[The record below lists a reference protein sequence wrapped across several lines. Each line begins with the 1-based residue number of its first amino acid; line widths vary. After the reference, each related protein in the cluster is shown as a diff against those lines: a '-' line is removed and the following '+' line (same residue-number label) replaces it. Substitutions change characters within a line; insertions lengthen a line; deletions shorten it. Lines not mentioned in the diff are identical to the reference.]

1 MKKKISK
8 RTGILIFCA
17 VSLLMACLIIFHKN
31 PNAHAGEEMAKKAVS
46 VAVIAVSCILFAT
59 LYDKIVGLP
68 VELYQNRHLIWKL
81 AKNDF
86 KKRYAGS
93 YLGAVWA
100 MVQPVV
106 TVVMYWLVFD
116 VIMGSAG
123 VAMRGGSDI
132 PFVLFLTAGLVP
144 WFYFNEAWTNGTMA
158 LLEYN
163 YLVKKVVFK
172 ISILPI
178 IKVIGATFTHV
189 FFVCIL
195 LLIAGLYGY
204 MPGLYT
210 LQIFYY
216 SFCTFMLV
224 LALSY
229 ITCSLVVF
237 MRDVSQIISIILQI
251 GMWATPIMWDFGA
264 ISPTWAKILKLNPM
278 VYIVNGYRDAIYGH
292 SWFFEDF
299 FSTMYFWIVT
309 VVLFGIGALLFKKLK
324 VHFADVL

>member
-8 RTGILIFCA
+8 KTGILLFYIA
-17 VSLLMACLIIFHKN
+17 ALIMACLIVFHKN
-31 PNAHAGEEMAKKAVS
+31 PNAQAAEENLKKIIS
-46 VAVIAVSCILFAT
+46 VVVILVSCVLFTA
-59 LYDKIVGLP
+59 LYDKVTGLP

-100 MVQPVV
+100 MVQPVI

-123 VAMRGGSDI
+123 MAMRGGSDI

-178 IKVIGATFTHV
+178 IKVIGATFVHV
-189 FFVCIL
+189 FFICIL
-195 LLIAGLYGY
+195 LLIAAFYGY
-204 MPGLYT
+204 TPTLYT

-216 SFCTFMLV
+216 SFCTL
-224 LALSY
+224 
-229 ITCSLVVF
+229 
-237 MRDVSQIISIILQI
+237 
-251 GMWATPIMWDFGA
+251 
-264 ISPTWAKILKLNPM
+264 
-278 VYIVNGYRDAIYGH
+278 
-292 SWFFEDF
+292 
-299 FSTMYFWIVT
+299 FWCWQ
-309 VVLFGIGALLFKKLK
+309 
-324 VHFADVL
+324 